1 LEGAA
6 EPDLPLL
13 SQLKQ
18 RGATDFL
25 AEVIQTGASFP
36 PGVSWATRQAGGFS
50 EPDAA
55 LLKALTPYLGL
66 AFGSIAEH
74 RKTDA
79 VLRTYLGTGPGREV
93 LEGRTR
99 RGDVRRLNA
108 AVLLT
113 DLRGFTAKTETWSEA
128 QLLAALNQYFEI
140 VADAVTAFGGEVLKF
155 MGDSV
160 LSVFRSKAR
169 GRRRSAAVVA
179 AAALD
184 RARAGLEVAN
194 RGSAAS
200 LAEPLD
206 FVAVLHVGALSYG
219 NIGARD
225 RLDFTVVGP
234 AVNIASR
241 IESFGE
247 SAG

>member
-1 LEGAA
+1 VR
-6 EPDLPLL
+6 D
-13 SQLKQ
+13 
-18 RGATDFL
+18 
-25 AEVIQTGASFP
+25 
-36 PGVSWATRQAGGFS
+36 
-50 EPDAA
+50 PDA
-55 LLKALTPYLGL
+55 
-66 AFGSIAEH
+66 
-74 RKTDA
+74 RCW
-79 VLRTYLGTGPGREV
+79 TGGP
-93 LEGRTR
+93 R
-99 RGDVRRLNA
+99 RGDVRRLHA

-113 DLRGFTAKTETWSEA
+113 DLRGFSAKTESWSEA
-128 QLLAALNQYFEI
+128 QLLDALNRYFET
-140 VADAVTAFGGEVLKF
+140 VGDAVTAFGGEVLKF
-155 MGDSV
+155 MGDGV
-160 LSVFRSKAR
+160 LSVFPIESEAETQERCR
-169 GRRRSAAVVA
+169 GA

-241 IESFGE
+241 IEPLAKALGE
-247 SAG
+247 KALATAPVARHLDPKRIRSIGEHALRGVPHRVELYAL